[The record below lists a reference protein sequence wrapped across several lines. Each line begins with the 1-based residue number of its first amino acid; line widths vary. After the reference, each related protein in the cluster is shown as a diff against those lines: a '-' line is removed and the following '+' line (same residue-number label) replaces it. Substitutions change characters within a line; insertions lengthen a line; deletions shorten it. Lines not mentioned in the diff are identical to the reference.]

1 MNQFK
6 TKLLSLLLNPKT
18 FTGIV
23 SFSFIVIIGGYINK
37 HTEPTLKIVE
47 KEKVK
52 VIEKIIVRTASADL
66 VPHLKNVEG
75 YRDKPYMLGD
85 GAVTIGYGHAVF
97 KGEKEGYEFLED
109 YNGLRRKKTKIT
121 FNQAEILLFDDLKDA
136 EKNLN
141 KLLDDLNQKGCEV
154 EITQGMYNAMI
165 SMIFN
170 MGFTGFRKSDFFKK
184 IEENNL
190 ISAKNEILKTS
201 KKLFIKH
208 PGLKVRRKSEYEMFK

>member
-1 MNQFK
+1 MYHFK
-6 TKLLSLLLNPKT
+6 TQLLNFLLNPKT
-18 FTGIV
+18 FTGIL
-23 SFSFIVIIGGYINK
+23 SFSFFIIIGGYINK
-37 HTEPTLKIVE
+37 HTGPTLRIVE

-97 KGEKEGYEFLED
+97 RGEKEGYKFLED

-121 FNQAEILLFDDLKDA
+121 LDQAEILLFDDIKIA

-141 KLLDDLNQKGCEV
+141 SLLDDINKFGSEV
-154 EITQGMYNAMI
+154 EITQGMYNSMI
-165 SMIFN
+165 SLIFN
-170 MGFTGFRKSDFFKK
+170 MGYYGFKKSDFFKHVK
-184 IEENNL
+184 ENDL
-190 ISAKNEILKTS
+190 ESAKNQILKTS
-201 KKLFIKH
+201 KRLFIRY
-208 PGLKVRRKSEYEMFK
+208 PGLKARRESEYAMFK